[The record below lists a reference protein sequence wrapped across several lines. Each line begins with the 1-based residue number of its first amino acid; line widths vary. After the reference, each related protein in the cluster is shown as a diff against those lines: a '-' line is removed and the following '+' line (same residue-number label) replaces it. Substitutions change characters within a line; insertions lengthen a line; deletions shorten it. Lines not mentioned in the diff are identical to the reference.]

1 MIETHAPLLETG
13 PSAQMYGSLASVLA
27 GFAFTGLVLYLERQ
41 NNRPVVD
48 ERGRDIGRIEPKVI
62 VKTLFYAMSTLMICA
77 FLYAHLASQTQPP
90 HRALLGMALS
100 GLVLGTGVL
109 SLFYA
114 LNLVMI
120 NHAVTRAAAESTRW
134 VVAAVGPAV
143 VLSLLTDLFDNA
155 WDFGC
160 DGACPGWL
168 SPRWWGFAMS
178 AGLAVVGL
186 LITMPPFLPGEPL
199 QRRARGVERI
209 KWLRQVSMVLRRW
222 PDAPVLLTLVLAS
235 IIAVTSMW
243 SRGGAGDL
251 DPRYW
256 VHTVMGLE
264 TLTMAAFAFATG
276 SVLAPLP
283 FVRYKQIDGRKL
295 RFSLIPGRSW
305 ARVSTCGTNRTV
317 LGVVVGLDSNRP
329 RWKPR
334 RGSEWVDAT
343 TRRRRDVEHL
353 AQRLWEERHRN
364 HRRPPAA
371 RS

>member
-1 MIETHAPLLETG
+1 VIETRALLLETG

-41 NNRPVVD
+41 NNRPVT
-48 ERGRDIGRIEPKVI
+48 EGHGRDVGKIEPKVI

-143 VLSLLTDLFDNA
+143 VISLLTDLFDNA

-178 AGLAVVGL
+178 AGLAAVGL
-186 LITMPPFLPGEPL
+186 LITMPPFSFREPL
-199 QRRARGVERI
+199 RRSSQTVVRI
-209 KWLRQVSMVLRRW
+209 RWLRRISTMLGRW
-222 PDAPVLLTLVLAS
+222 PDLPVLLTLVLAS
-235 IIAVTSMW
+235 TIAVTSMW
-243 SRGGAGDL
+243 SRDAAADL

-256 VHTVMGLE
+256 VHTVMALE
-264 TLTMAAFAFATG
+264 TLTMVAFAFATG

-283 FVRYKQIDGRKL
+283 FVRFKRIDGRKL
-295 RFSLIPGRSW
+295 RFSLVPGRSW
-305 ARVSTCGTNRTV
+305 ARVSTCGADRTV
-317 LGVVVGLDSNRP
+317 LGMVTGLDSGRP
-329 RWKPR
+329 RWRPRAKPA
-334 RGSEWVDAT
+334 WPADPHL
-343 TRRRRDVEHL
+343 RRDIEHF
-353 AQRLWEERHRN
+353 ARRTWEERGTRHR
-364 HRRPPAA
+364 
-371 RS
+371 S